1 MNKVKAVCGSL
12 GALGGGTLAT
22 AITFALI
29 PVASVGAVAFA
40 VGTVTCGKIGAVVGN
55 MIENNPVANSIVDT
69 IYNSEK
75 LPKEYID
82 MEEY

>member
-1 MNKVKAVCGSL
+1 MSKVKSVCSII
-12 GALGGGTLAT
+12 GALGGGVLMTGT
-22 AITFALI
+22 VFAFV

-40 VGTVTCGKIGAVVGN
+40 VGTISCGKVGFIIDN
-55 MIENNPVANSIVDT
+55 VIDNNPVAISIANAVYD
-69 IYNSEK
+69 SGK